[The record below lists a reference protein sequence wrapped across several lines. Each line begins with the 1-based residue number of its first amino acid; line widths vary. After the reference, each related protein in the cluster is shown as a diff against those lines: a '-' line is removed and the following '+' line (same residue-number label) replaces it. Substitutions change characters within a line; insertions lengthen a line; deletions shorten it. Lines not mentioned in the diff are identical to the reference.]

1 MKKLFLC
8 LTVMLCLVAA
18 PVFAGDITV
27 SVTEVRDSRTTG
39 QFFAGLEM
47 KLKVMGDTIADAKGL
62 KLSVTRAVDDTGR
75 DLLRKDDDIRKDF
88 TKPDENRTGQA
99 EIEVKLKNP
108 SRKAAVVKELAGE
121 VSVYSPGK
129 DPDSVASLPSFM
141 THAGKKIDNKA
152 IKNARVDLAIM
163 TKKEFDEYKEQQ
175 KKEVKAK
182 EGEMVKEFGEAMAKA
197 LGSLFGGMMEISEN
211 SVILNIADP
220 DSKVIDLEFSDA
232 AGAAIRSGST
242 MRTGDIR
249 VFEFEKPMPQDAKL
263 TIFLI
268 TPKSMT
274 RASFRISD
282 IALP

>member
-1 MKKLFLC
+1 MKKIYLIIFLC
-8 LTVMLCLVAA
+8 FITVKAH
-18 PVFAGDITV
+18 AGDITV

-39 QFFAGLEM
+39 QFFAGLDI
-47 KLKVMGDTIADAKGL
+47 KLRVMGDSLADAKGL
-62 KLSVTRAVDDTGR
+62 KFSVTKATDDTGR
-75 DLLRKDDDIRKDF
+75 DLLKKEDSGRKEF

-108 SRKAAVVKELAGE
+108 SRKAAVVRELAGE
-121 VSVYSPGK
+121 VSIFSPSR
-129 DPDSVASLPSFM
+129 DPNSVASLSSFM
-141 THAGKKIDNKA
+141 THSGKKINNKA
-152 IKNARVDLAIM
+152 LTAARVNLTIM
-163 TKKEFDEYKEQQ
+163 TKKEFDEFKEQQ

-232 AGAAIRSGST
+232 AGAAMRSGSS
-242 MRTGDIR
+242 MKTGDIR

-263 TIFLI
+263 TIFLM

-274 RASFRISD
+274 RTSFKLSN

>member
-1 MKKLFLC
+1 MKKIFLC

-18 PVFAGDITV
+18 PAFAEDITV

-39 QFFAGLEM
+39 QFFAGLEL
-47 KLKVMGDTIADAKGL
+47 KVKVMGDTIADAKGL
-62 KLSVTRAVDDTGR
+62 KLLVTRATDDTGR
-75 DLLRKDDDIRKDF
+75 DLLKKEDDSRKDF

-121 VSVYSPGK
+121 VSIFSPGK
-129 DPDSVASLPSFM
+129 DPQAIASIPAFM
-141 THAGKKIDNKA
+141 TQAGRKINNKA
-152 IKNARVDLAIM
+152 LKEARVDLTVM
-163 TKKEFDEYKEQQ
+163 TKNEFDEFKEQQ

-197 LGSLFGGMMEISEN
+197 LGSLFGSMMEISEN
-211 SVILNIADP
+211 SVILNIIDP
-220 DSKVIDLEFSDA
+220 DSKVIDLEFADA
-232 AGAAIRSGST
+232 AGAAMRSGSS

-249 VFEFEKPMPQDAKL
+249 VFEFEKPMPKDAKL
-263 TIFLI
+263 TIFLQ

-274 RASFRISD
+274 RTSFKIAD

>member
-1 MKKLFLC
+1 MKKIFLC

-18 PVFAGDITV
+18 PAFAGDISV

-39 QFFAGLEM
+39 QFFAGLEL
-47 KLKVMGDTIADAKGL
+47 KLKVIGDTLADAKGV
-62 KLSVTRAVDDTGR
+62 KLSVTRATDDTGR
-75 DLLRKDDDIRKDF
+75 DLLKREDDTRKDF
-88 TKPDENRTGQA
+88 AKPDENRTGQA

-121 VSVYSPGK
+121 VSIFSPGK
-129 DPDSVASLPSFM
+129 DPQSIASIPAFM
-141 THAGKKIDNKA
+141 TQAGKKINNKA
-152 IKNARVDLAIM
+152 IKNARVDLTVM
-163 TKKEFDEYKEQQ
+163 TKKEFDEFKEQQ

-197 LGSLFGGMMEISEN
+197 LGSIFGSMMEISEN
-211 SVILNIADP
+211 SVILNIIDP
-220 DSKVIDLEFSDA
+220 DSKVIDLEFTDA
-232 AGAAIRSGST
+232 AGAAMRSGST

-249 VFEFEKPMPQDAKL
+249 VFEFEKPMPKDAKL
-263 TIFLI
+263 TIFLQ

-274 RASFRISD
+274 RISFKIAD